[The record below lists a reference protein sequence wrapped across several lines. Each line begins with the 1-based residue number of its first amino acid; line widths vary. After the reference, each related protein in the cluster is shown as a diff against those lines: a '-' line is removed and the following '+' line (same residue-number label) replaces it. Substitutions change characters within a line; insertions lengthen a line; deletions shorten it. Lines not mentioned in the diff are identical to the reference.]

1 MGVMEGFLL
10 LLSWGA
16 LQIVACVAPAFMPGI
31 SFKLWYPLYPNV
43 LL

>member
-16 LQIVACVAPAFMPGI
+16 LQIVACVAPAFMPGTGVWLSPDI
-31 SFKLWYPLYPNV
+31 KYWV
-43 LL
+43 